1 MRARAAL
8 AEEKLERTR
17 LRAPEA
23 GVVLTPRLEER
34 VGQLLP
40 AGAEFAVLADSSAVL
55 VEVAVPERDASR
67 LAAGQTVD
75 VKVNSYPY
83 RTFRGTVV
91 RLGASSKRGGRGAF
105 RHRRGTGRERG
116 RAPPARHAREGQ
128 GVDGDP
134 APPPRP
140 AQEAGALDLGEGLAS
155 PAVSAAAPVS
165 SRYVAAAHRGRAA
178 EALEARHGVR
188 LDRPALRTDLMI
200 RRQVQVGEVR
210 WIVKQPVAD
219 KFYTFDDGEWG
230 LIELFDGTRTRTEI
244 VEEYTRRI
252 PAAEIGLTFVL
263 DYEEMLRK
271 IDLLEQSAAEK
282 NLQLLSKF
290 KNLRERAAEEK
301 AEGFNVFFLLFKVF
315 DPDRILARTLRYVR
329 WLWRPPV
336 VAVACLTFVF
346 TIAVFATRFD
356 TIWAQTIEL
365 YSFLKKPFWDFVQF
379 WVILT
384 GIGAIHEFGHG
395 YATKMYGGEVH
406 DMGIALL
413 YFTPAFYC
421 DTTDSLLFPNKWQK
435 LTVTVAGIYIEAILC
450 TIATALWVAS
460 YPDTLLHEL
469 AYKTMLFTGVSTIF
483 FNINPLVK
491 IDGYYALCSLTEIPE
506 LREESF
512 RWLGAL
518 FQRHVLRLNV
528 EVPVVSRRK
537 RRIFLI
543 YGPLALGYVGFIM
556 AFIARLLANFYSK
569 VVPEFAVV
577 LLLVTLYFF
586 FRKRVRLVMR
596 ISRLF
601 YLDKKELV
609 MSPRARLPLLAAA
622 AGLVLLLAVPWGRRT
637 IRMDAVLEP
646 AAVARVEAP
655 EDGVVREVFAHEGEA
670 LKAGQPLFRIESPGV
685 AADVASL
692 SARRTGAADETARSL
707 RSGNAGDVY
716 RARRREGAAEAGLAL
731 DTARWAR
738 LAVPSPMD
746 GRLLT
751 ARTEDLVG
759 RWVTAGTALGTVGD
773 TRQLTATFPVSE
785 RLLTDLVVGAPV
797 SVQLRGRPFR
807 ILRGMIVSIA
817 PAAQPAPTD
826 APSALRPPET
836 PGRVV
841 AIARFENPDGTLK
854 PGLEGS
860 AKIRGPRSS
869 LLGEGFRILARW
881 FRQIV
886 W

>member
-1 MRARAAL
+1 M
-8 AEEKLERTR
+8 
-17 LRAPEA
+17 
-23 GVVLTPRLEER
+23 
-34 VGQLLP
+34 
-40 AGAEFAVLADSSAVL
+40 SA
-55 VEVAVPERDASR
+55 
-67 LAAGQTVD
+67 
-75 VKVNSYPY
+75 
-83 RTFRGTVV
+83 
-91 RLGASSKRGGRGAF
+91 
-105 RHRRGTGRERG
+105 
-116 RAPPARHAREGQ
+116 
-128 GVDGDP
+128 
-134 APPPRP
+134 
-140 AQEAGALDLGEGLAS
+140 AS
-155 PAVSAAAPVS
+155 PAPA
-165 SRYVAAAHRGRAA
+165 SRYVAAARRGRAA

-188 LDRPALRTDLMI
+188 LDRPGLRGDLVI
-200 RRQVQVGEVR
+200 RRQVQVGEVT
-210 WIVKQPVAD
+210 WVVKQPEAN

-244 VEEYTRRI
+244 LEEYRRRI
-252 PAAEIGLTFVL
+252 PGAAIALPFVL

-271 IDLLEQSAAEK
+271 IDLLEQSAVEK

-290 KNLRERAAEEK
+290 KNLRQRAAEER
-301 AEGFNVFFLLFKVF
+301 AEGFNVLFMLFKVF
-315 DPDRILARTLRYVR
+315 DPDRILTRTLRYVR

-356 TIWAQTIEL
+356 VIWAQTIEL

-384 GIGAIHEFGHG
+384 GIGCIHEFGHG

-450 TIATALWVAS
+450 TIATVLWVAS

-469 AYKTMLFTGVSTIF
+469 AYKTMLFTGVSTVF

-537 RRIFLI
+537 KRIFLV
-543 YGPLALGYVGFIM
+543 YGPLALVYIGFIM
-556 AFIARLLANFYSK
+556 AFIAKLLDNLYAK
-569 VVPEFAVV
+569 VVPDLAVV

-586 FRKRVRLVMR
+586 FRKRVRLVLR

-622 AGLVLLLAVPWGRRT
+622 AGLVLILAVPWGRRT
-637 IRMDAVLEP
+637 IRMDAILEP
-646 AAVARVEAP
+646 AGQVKVEAP
-655 EDGVVREVFAHEGEA
+655 EDGTVREVLAREGDI
-670 LKAGQPLFRIESPGV
+670 LRKGQPLFRIESPGV
-685 AADVASL
+685 AADLATL
-692 SARRTGAADETARSL
+692 SARHAGAADEKGRSL
-707 RSGNAGDVY
+707 RAGDAGQVY
-716 RARRREGAAEAGLAL
+716 RAERREGAAAAGLAL
-731 DTARWAR
+731 DAARAGR
-738 LAVPSPMD
+738 LAVPSPIA

-751 ARTEDLVG
+751 ARAEDLVG
-759 RWVTAGTALGTVGD
+759 KWVTAGTVLGTVGD
-773 TRQLTATFPVSE
+773 TGRLSAAFPVSE
-785 RLLTDLVVGAPV
+785 RLLTDLAVGAPV
-797 SVQLRGRPFR
+797 SMQLHGRPFR
-807 ILRGMIVSIA
+807 ILRGEIVSIA
-817 PAAQPAPTD
+817 PASRPAASDD
-826 APSALRPPET
+826 ASALRPSET
-836 PGRVV
+836 PGRIV
-841 AIARFENPDGTLK
+841 AVARFENPDGDLK
-854 PGLEGS
+854 PGLGGV
-860 AKIRGPRSS
+860 AKIRGPRAS
-869 LLGEGFRILARW
+869 LLGEGFRILSRW
-881 FRQIV
+881 FSAV
-886 W
+886 AW